1 VARNLCIFTKE
12 VGWIPDR
19 TVMNENS
26 IYNGTGMSKG
36 ALIYKCFVHSYYLG
50 VQKSQQISSKK
61 K

>member
-26 IYNGTGMSKG
+26 IYNGTG
-36 ALIYKCFVHSYYLG
+36 LIEIMFLFNK
-50 VQKSQQISSKK
+50 QI
-61 K
+61 